1 MRVRRS
7 PGGRSSVH
15 SIYPTNTS
23 GTLHGKEGRKQA
35 LTGLQARSVNLSTSG
50 EIAIGL
56 AWHSTAAGNL
66 GVGALTVGNLIA
78 ARSAAAAVGL
88 RPRFTIIQP
97 VTDVAGGANIV
108 GDDVDVFNVTGKSM
122 ISPSG
127 YLKLLGR
134 LDCILDIGAGDSFA
148 DIYGGKRF
156 TYIYGTKLLAN
167 LRGVPVIFS
176 PQTIG
181 PFTRQPYRLLARQA
195 MEAADCVVARDPQ
208 SLKAV
213 HDLAPSARAIQ
224 SVDVAFR
231 LPFTPPHREP
241 GGPVE
246 VGVNVSGLLFHA
258 RKEFGLQADYPDLMR
273 RFIRE
278 LTSRPGVRVH
288 LICHVTST
296 RVQGDDD
303 GQVADLLAEEFPSAI
318 RAPNFPGPS
327 EAKSYIAGMDFL
339 VAGRMHACIAA
350 YSAGVP
356 VVPIAYSRKF
366 SGLFGDVLGYSHQ
379 VPVAG
384 LSTDEAYAFLMER
397 FDARAELGQEIR
409 KGMGVVDALLD
420 AYDAELRRLFLKVKG
435 R

>member
-1 MRVRRS
+1 M
-7 PGGRSSVH
+7 
-15 SIYPTNTS
+15 
-23 GTLHGKEGRKQA
+23 
-35 LTGLQARSVNLSTSG
+35 STRD
-50 EIAIGL
+50 EIAIGM

-88 RPRFTIIQP
+88 KPRFTIIQP
-97 VTDVAGGANIV
+97 VTDVTAGANIV
-108 GDDVDVFNVTGKSM
+108 GDDVAVFNVTGKSM

-127 YLKLLGR
+127 YMKLLGG

-167 LRGVPVIFS
+167 LRGVPVVLS

-181 PFTRQPYRLLARQA
+181 PFTRQPYRTLARQA
-195 MEAADCVVARDPQ
+195 MSAADCVIARDPQ

-213 HDLAPSARAIQ
+213 HEIAPSARAIQ

-231 LPFTPPHREP
+231 LPFTKPAREA

-246 VGVNVSGLLFHA
+246 VGVNVSGLLFSVG
-258 RKEFGLQADYPDLMR
+258 KGFGLQADYAELMR
-273 RFIRE
+273 RFIGE
-278 LTSRPGVRVH
+278 LSTRPGVRVH

-303 GQVADLLAEEFPSAI
+303 GEVADLLAKEFPGVV
-318 RAPNFPGPS
+318 RAPNFAGPS
-327 EAKSYIAGMDFL
+327 EAKSYIAGLDFL

-350 YSAGVP
+350 YSAGVA

-366 SGLFGDVLGYSHQ
+366 SGLFGDVLGYPHQ

-384 LSTDEAYAFLMER
+384 LSTDEALAFLLER
-397 FDARAELGQEIR
+397 FEERQALVDEIR

-435 R
+435 ASR

>member
-1 MRVRRS
+1 MQA
-7 PGGRSSVH
+7 PGR
-15 SIYPTNTS
+15 P
-23 GTLHGKEGRKQA
+23 R
-35 LTGLQARSVNLSTSG
+35 TGSLPLSTKD

-88 RPRFTIIQP
+88 KPRFTIIQP
-97 VTDVAGGANIV
+97 VTDVTGGANIV

-127 YLKLLGR
+127 YMKLLGR

-167 LRGVPVIFS
+167 LRGVPVILS

-181 PFTRQPYRLLARQA
+181 PFTRQPFRTLAGQA
-195 MEAADCVVARDPQ
+195 MTAADCVVARDPQ
-208 SLKAV
+208 SLKAI
-213 HDLAPSARAIQ
+213 HDIAPKARAVQ

-231 LPFTPPHREP
+231 LPFTKPARAP
-241 GGPVE
+241 GGPIE
-246 VGVNVSGLLFHA
+246 VGVNVSGLLFHIG
-258 RKEFGLQADYPDLMR
+258 KGFGLEVDYAALMR
-273 RFIRE
+273 RFIGA
-278 LTSRPGVRVH
+278 LVARPDVRVH

-303 GQVADLLAEEFPSAI
+303 GEVADLLAREFPGVV
-318 RAPNFPGPS
+318 RAPNFAGPS
-327 EAKSYIAGMDFL
+327 DAKSYIAGLDFL

-350 YSAGVP
+350 FSAGVP
-356 VVPIAYSRKF
+356 VVPVAYSRKF
-366 SGLFGDVLGYSHQ
+366 SGLFTDVLGYPHQ
-379 VPVAG
+379 VPVSG
-384 LSTDEAYAFLMER
+384 LSTDDALAFLMER
-397 FDARAELGQEIR
+397 FEGRDALAADIR
-409 KGMGVVDALLD
+409 KGMGVVDGLLD
-420 AYDAELRRLFLKVKG
+420 AYDVELRRLFQKVKG
-435 R
+435 GAR